1 MDTQELTN
9 GRIVVNYGSPMEY
22 QSPLMVDEV
31 HPSVVTYKCAKT
43 LQHVG
48 KVYKTADGR
57 WWLSSVFLPD
67 GNAVEVFSKI
77 GGFQLLNTLHKQN
90 HHHHES

>member
-1 MDTQELTN
+1 MDVQQLTN
-9 GRIVVNYGSPMEY
+9 GKTIVTYGSPMEY

-31 HPSVVTYKCAKT
+31 YPSVVTYKCAVTRKF
-43 LQHVG
+43 VG

-57 WWLSSVFLPD
+57 WWLTSVFLPD

-77 GGFQLLNTLHKQN
+77 EGFFLLNRLYKVYKVT
-90 HHHHES
+90 

>member
-1 MDTQELTN
+1 
-9 GRIVVNYGSPMEY
+9 MEY

-31 HPSVVTYKCAKT
+31 HPSAVTYKCTVTRKF
-43 LQHVG
+43 VG

-57 WWLSSVFLPD
+57 WWLTSVFLPD

-77 GGFQLLNTLHKQN
+77 DGFFLLNQLHKQN
-90 HHHHES
+90 QHHHEH

>member
-1 MDTQELTN
+1 MDIQQLTD

-22 QSPLMVDEV
+22 SSPLMVDEV
-31 HPSVVTYKCAKT
+31 YPSVVTYKCAVTRKF
-43 LQHVG
+43 VG

-57 WWLSSVFLPD
+57 WWLTSVFLPD

-77 GGFQLLNTLHKQN
+77 GGFQLLNTFHKQQ
-90 HHHHES
+90 HEH